1 MQQTLNALI
10 ELQEIDDQM
19 DELLDERGDLP
30 LIVTELEK
38 KHGAKTGVIAELDVD
53 VKATKVRIREL
64 ELFEQ
69 EAGTKLQTENE
80 KLYQVKNNKE
90 YDAITSEIEAIQE
103 KLESNTRELDTLK
116 AHLDEKMAILTE
128 TESELSQIN
137 EQLNE
142 NKKELEER
150 LAETAGQEKKLTRK
164 RTKIIKNFDPSI
176 LNTYQTVREA
186 RHGKAVAAVING
198 NCGGCYSYIPP
209 QKVVEIRKAKKIQEC
224 EFCGRILVWDERLE
238 H

>member
-1 MQQTLNALI
+1 VQQTLNALI

-19 DELLDERGDLP
+19 DSLFDERGDLP

-38 KHGAKTGVIAELDVD
+38 KQGAKTGVIVELEVD
-53 VKATKVRIREL
+53 VKTTKVRIREL

-69 EAGTKLQTENE
+69 EAGAKLQVENE

-116 AHLDEKMAILTE
+116 AHLDEKMATLTD

-142 NKKELEER
+142 NKKELDER
-150 LAETAGQEKKLTRK
+150 LAETAGQEKKLIRK
-164 RTKIIKNFDPSI
+164 RTKIIKNFDPLI

-186 RHGKAVAAVING
+186 RHGKAVATVING

-238 H
+238 Q